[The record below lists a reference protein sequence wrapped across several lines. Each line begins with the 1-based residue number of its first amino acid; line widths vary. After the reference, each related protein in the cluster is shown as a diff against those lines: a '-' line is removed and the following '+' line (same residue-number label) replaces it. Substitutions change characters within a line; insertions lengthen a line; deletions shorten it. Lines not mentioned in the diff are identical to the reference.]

1 MGVTLGYWQSL
12 LLGLVSGL
20 TELLPVSAPA
30 HRALLL
36 RMLGQDSAGSVM
48 LLFLHAGALLA
59 LYQNLRS
66 QMRYLNRQRRL
77 AALPM
82 RRRKRQPDR
91 QSVLEL
97 RLLRSACL
105 PMLALILLSGLLP
118 GWFESFPVLSVI
130 LILNGIML
138 YLPSRLPTGNKS
150 AHWMTRLDALLMGL
164 AAGLGGLPGFSSLG
178 AAASVAQI
186 RGADRQKSL
195 NWALLMT
202 LPALLAWM
210 LLDGYGIV
218 TAAAGGGLGIEPL
231 FLLRCVLAMAAAW
244 AGAYGAILLLR
255 FMSVNLGFS
264 GFAYYSWGA
273 ALFTF
278 ILYLTT

>member
-59 LYQNLRS
+59 LYQNMRS
-66 QMRYLNRQRRL
+66 QIRYLNRQRRL
-77 AALPM
+77 AALPK
-82 RRRKRQPDR
+82 RRRKREPDR

-105 PMLALILLSGLLP
+105 PMLAMILLFGLAP

-130 LILNGIML
+130 LILNGILL

-164 AAGLGGLPGFSSLG
+164 AAGLGGLPGFSALG

-202 LPALLAWM
+202 LPALVAWM

-255 FMSVNLGFS
+255 FLSVNLGFS
-264 GFAYYSWGA
+264 SFAYYSWGA

>member
-1 MGVTLGYWQSL
+1 MTLGYWQSL

-48 LLFLHAGALLA
+48 ILFLHAGALLA
-59 LYQNLRS
+59 LYQNLRG
-66 QMRYLNRQRRL
+66 QIRYLNRQRRL
-77 AALPM
+77 AALPK
-82 RRRKRQPDR
+82 RRRRREPDR

-105 PMLALILLSGLLP
+105 PMLALILLFGLVR
-118 GWFESFPVLSVI
+118 GWFESFPVISVI
-130 LILNGIML
+130 LILNGILL
-138 YLPSRLPTGNKS
+138 YLPSRLPTGNKN

-164 AAGLGGLPGFSSLG
+164 AAGLGGLPGFSTLG

-255 FMSVNLGFS
+255 FLSFNLGFS